1 MSNIEQSQQLHKKF
15 VDEFLANPE
24 AYKRITNYGIMYAPP
39 TDNDHVVGVITNNAL
54 FDEHVVNFLS
64 QYVTEGST
72 VIDVGC
78 NRGQMSLFFSQIV
91 GATGFVESIEA
102 SDYLAM
108 LCKHTF
114 AVNDFAK
121 NIRLH
126 HAACWNESGVD
137 MSMLIPST
145 AVFSFYSGQGLKTPF
160 KDDDRTEYM
169 PEHNIVSLA
178 IDDIEFKS
186 PVSAIKVDIQGSDLH
201 ALRGAKKTIAK
212 YRPALAIEY
221 EPYYDQY
228 FDTSMKAYEDFLEE
242 IGYEIVKKERDGVD
256 WFCLPKSA

>member
-1 MSNIEQSQQLHKKF
+1 MSNIEQSQLQHKRF
-15 VDEFLANPE
+15 IENFLANPE
-24 AYKRITNYGIMYAPP
+24 AHRRVTNYGVVYAPAT
-39 TDNDHVVGVITNNAL
+39 TDDHVVNYIAGNHI

-64 QYVTEGST
+64 EHITPGST

-78 NRGQMSLFFSQIV
+78 NRGQMSLIFSRLV
-91 GATGFVESIEA
+91 GETGFVESIEA

-108 LCKHTF
+108 LCRHTF
-114 AVNDFAK
+114 AANDFSK
-121 NIRLH
+121 NVRLH
-126 HAACWNESGVD
+126 HAACWNESGID

-145 AVFSFYSGQGLKTPF
+145 TTFSFYSGQGIKTPF

-169 PEHNIVSLA
+169 PEHRIVSLA

-212 YRPALAIEY
+212 YRPALAMEY
-221 EPYYDQY
+221 ESYYDQY
-228 FDTSMKAYEDFLEE
+228 FNTSKNDYEEFLEE
-242 IGYEIVKKERDGVD
+242 IGYRIVEKARDVGVD
-256 WFCLPKSA
+256 WFCLPK